1 MSRSYKVNTKYDK
14 GSWNSKW
21 KSQENDRIKELGDEE
36 MEEFMNQR
44 KTEARKEPKWKKKSM

>member
-1 MSRSYKVNTKYDK
+1 MSRSYRKNPEKFNK

-36 MEEFMNQR
+36 MEEFMQTHVS
-44 KTEARKEPKWKKKSM
+44 KKEKKEWKKR